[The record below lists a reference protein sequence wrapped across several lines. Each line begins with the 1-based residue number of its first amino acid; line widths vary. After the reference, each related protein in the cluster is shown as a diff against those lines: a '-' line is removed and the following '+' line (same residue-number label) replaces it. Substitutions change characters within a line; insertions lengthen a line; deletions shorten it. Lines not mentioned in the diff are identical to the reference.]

1 MNTGGTQPDPSSS
14 GPGTSRAGTDD
25 EGPSTREIALQCAR
39 IAEDRSGRDVRVLY
53 VGDQLAITEWFVLAT
68 VNNRRQARAVRDAI
82 RLGLKEIGAGVPR
95 AHSEDPEGRWSL
107 YDYGWVV
114 LHLFDDEGRD
124 YFDLDQMWR
133 AVPELDLVTGETKN
147 AEDRTS

>member
-1 MNTGGTQPDPSSS
+1 MTTGGIQPDPTPLGRSAV
-14 GPGTSRAGTDD
+14 GTGRLDSD
-25 EGPSTREIALQCAR
+25 PSTQEIALQCAR
-39 IAEDRSGRDVRVLY
+39 IAEERSARDVRALY

-95 AHSEDPEGRWSL
+95 ANSEDPEGRWSL

-124 YFDLDQMWR
+124 YYDLDQMWN
-133 AVPELDLVTGETKN
+133 AVPELDLQTGEIKG
-147 AEDRTS
+147 A